1 MRLSVVNREA
11 VKKREAKRLRRSK
24 QIPAVLYARKEA
36 GETIAVDAAEF
47 AAALRQV
54 TKGHLPTTIF
64 TLIDAAGKER
74 KAIVKDIQYNPVSYD
89 VIHLDFEELLDE
101 VPVSVKVPIEC
112 TGVADCVG
120 TKLGGV
126 LRLVIRHVKVR
137 CLPKDLPQSFK
148 LDVRNLNLRQ
158 TKRLSDIEMPHSV
171 RPLMK
176 LDEVAVII
184 AKR

>member
-1 MRLSVVNREA
+1 MRLSVVKRDS
-11 VKKREAKRLRRSK
+11 VKKREAKRVRRSNK
-24 QIPAVLYARKEA
+24 IPAIIYAHKDA
-36 GETIAVDAAEF
+36 GETIAVNAAEF

-64 TLIDAAGKER
+64 TLVDEKGKER
-74 KAIVKDIQYNPVSYD
+74 KAIVKDIQYNPVNYD
-89 VIHLDFEELLDE
+89 VIHLDFEELLDQT
-101 VPVSVKVPIEC
+101 PINVKVPIEC

-137 CLPKDLPQSFK
+137 CLPKDLPKSFK
-148 LDVRNLNLRQ
+148 LDVRSLNLRQ
-158 TKRLSDIEMPHSV
+158 TKRLSDIEIPESI
-171 RPLMK
+171 RPMAK
-176 LDEVAVII
+176 LDDVAVII